1 MQVRNKIRKF
11 KQKNKSAAAYL
22 FLCVNPTLIF
32 ILDLVNAVIEH
43 GPVAFTNNIL
53 SSDDSY
59 SKKEAISL
67 VTSQYLSLREFSEK
81 NHALTQEIIT
91 MSNYKDLDDLM
102 VHIAKSMKSI
112 FVADHVYFWMAD
124 AVNYTKNFVKNRKPK
139 FTNPSIDDRH
149 HIHVQL
155 TALYAKGDDKSRT
168 L

>member
-1 MQVRNKIRKF
+1 MQVRNSIETFFKI
-11 KQKNKSAAAYL
+11 
-22 FLCVNPTLIF
+22 IF
-32 ILDLVNAVIEH
+32 FFFLDLVNAVIEH

-67 VTSQYLSLREFSEK
+67 VTGQYLSLREFSEK

-91 MSNYKDLDDLM
+91 MNNYKDLDDLM

-124 AVNYTKNFVKNRKPK
+124 AV
-139 FTNPSIDDRH
+139 I
-149 HIHVQL
+149 
-155 TALYAKGDDKSRT
+155 AL
-168 L
+168 